1 MNSIKRYFINLD
13 EKRLRSGWR
22 VAYYVVLFF
31 GVYFVAGLLSA
42 PFSLALDPSPRIE
55 LLISSVLLAMGLT
68 LITWLARERIDQR
81 SFLSFGL
88 ERSASAGKELG
99 FGLALGGVL
108 MGLIF
113 VVQWAAG
120 WLVIEG
126 TAFENGAGAVA
137 SIVFPLLILFILV
150 GYYEELVFRGYVL
163 QNLSEGAGI
172 IWGLVISSILFGGL
186 HLINPN
192 PTWFSLAGITGAG
205 LLMAYG
211 WIATKRLWL
220 PIGLHIAWNF
230 FEGAVFGFPVSG
242 IALEG
247 LLRIRDT
254 GPAWITGAEFGPEGG
269 LIVLPAMALGAAAI
283 RWYGRKST

>member
-81 SFLSFGL
+81 SFLSLGL

-108 MGLIF
+108 MGMIF